1 MKFKASTL
9 RRAALAVAIVA
20 TGGAGIAA
28 LAHATNY
35 SLWINGRT
43 GGGQLGNHAD
53 FSYWGPA
60 STAAGINKK
69 SVNWDGYNTVS
80 SQNFLVRDALDCYCT
95 GNNWCY
101 VAAHSAGNLQVGY
114 ALSMYGGSTRTKKNA
129 TPNSGGVCADAGT
142 GTQSGWNIK
151 FVDVAGGAA
160 GGSELSNAG
169 SWALSEPLV
178 GELKTATSRAMY
190 NHNSTRGAM
199 FYMHAGA
206 NGTLYSSVLPG
217 QDDEAIAYHSSGGV
231 SGSSG
236 GSYCN
241 ASDWFCNDLTLGTA
255 ANEGGSTKWTN
266 HNVKFR
272 DNSESY
278 NHYTNG
284 NWGGI
289 VSRIV
294 ADMVANA
301 Q

>member
-241 ASDWFCNDLTLGTA
+241 ASDWFCNDLSLGTA
-255 ANEGGSTKWTN
+255 ANQGGSTKWTN
-266 HNVKFR
+266 HSVKFR
-272 DNSESY
+272 DNNESY

-284 NWGGI
+284 SWGGI

>member
-9 RRAALAVAIVA
+9 RRGALAVAVVA
-20 TGGAGIAA
+20 AGGAGIAA

-80 SQNFLVRDALDCYCT
+80 SQNYLVRDALDCYCT

-114 ALSMYGGSTRTKKNA
+114 ALSMYGGSARTKKNA
-129 TPNSGGVCADAGT
+129 IPSSGGVCDSSGT
-142 GTQSGWNIK
+142 GTQTGWNIK
-151 FVDVAGGAA
+151 FVDIAGGAA

-241 ASDWFCNDLTLGTA
+241 ASDWFCNDLSLGTA

-266 HNVKFR
+266 HSVKFR